1 MRIFTNYSEMHRV
14 QKKSFYS
21 GADFEDMLFDVS
33 ILEDVQKE
41 SLLGYIN
48 AHYSDEKTISD
59 LSSVV
64 NEANKGIEH
73 LYNFEM
79 SVREQFAHLYEATI
93 PHNSWR
99 RYCYAVANWSE
110 YDLVDTKEQF
120 IALMNI
126 LKAHGENLDSL
137 HSCEDEFCGI
147 IFSNPGSDRDIVE
160 GLFEYNSFFP
170 SKAQFVSCMKDNAE
184 FDDMTVDEEMDS
196 CDLHYEMTGIVNIL
210 HY

>member
-1 MRIFTNYSEMHRV
+1 MRIFTNYSDMHRIRP
-14 QKKSFYS
+14 KSFYS
-21 GADFEDMLFDVS
+21 GADLECMLYDVS

-48 AHYSDEKTISD
+48 AHFTDEKTICD

-73 LYNFEM
+73 LYNFGPT
-79 SVREQFAHLYEATI
+79 VREQFTHLYEATI
-93 PHNSWR
+93 IQSSWR

-126 LKAHGENLDSL
+126 LEAHGENLDSL
-137 HSCEDEFCGI
+137 HNCEDEFCGI
-147 IFSNPGSDRDIVE
+147 IFSNPGTDRDIVR

-170 SKAQFVSCMKDNAE
+170 SKAEFVSCMKENAE
-184 FDDMTVDEEMDS
+184 SDDMTFDEELES
-196 CDLHYEMTGIVNIL
+196 CDLHYEMTGIVNVL